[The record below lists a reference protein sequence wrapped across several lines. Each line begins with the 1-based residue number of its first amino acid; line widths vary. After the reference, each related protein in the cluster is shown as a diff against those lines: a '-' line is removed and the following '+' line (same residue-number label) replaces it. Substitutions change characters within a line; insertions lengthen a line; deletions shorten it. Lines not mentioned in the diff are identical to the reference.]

1 MAFRT
6 EMVMRKMIIPM
17 PNLWNRYFFAVCA
30 YICLIFTKLIFFQ
43 GLYYSYF
50 KTVIEAPTF
59 LKGVEGLY
67 ANTLTEY
74 PNTINTLKRFNLYP
88 EVFPFFL
95 PITSL

>member
-1 MAFRT
+1 MSLSFLSFLFQEVEREISFRT
-6 EMVMRKMIIPM
+6 E
-17 PNLWNRYFFAVCA
+17 
-30 YICLIFTKLIFFQ
+30 Q